1 MTADVVTTRAG
12 TPTATQVEVPED
24 TVVSVPLAAAD
35 AVWVTRAE
43 GDGELRGAVTTT
55 IGTGAEQLISSVPL
69 LDAVLT
75 SRVSRAFP
83 VP

>member
-1 MTADVVTTRAG
+1 M
-12 TPTATQVEVPED
+12 
-24 TVVSVPLAAAD
+24 PLAAAD

-83 VP
+83 LP